1 MKRYDRCIKI
11 TKEQINNARKKGLI
25 WVPVSFKE
33 VENSPNIATT
43 IYMIDKNHFGVFIK
57 SFNLFS
63 HAEGFV
69 RFETLSDRELKI
81 YEMLAGKTFVLN
93 ESNILVEVK

>member
-1 MKRYDRCIKI
+1 MKRYDRFCKI

-33 VENSPNIATT
+33 IKNSPNIANTL
-43 IYMIDKNHFGVFIK
+43 YMIDDNHFGVFIQ

-69 RFETLSDRELKI
+69 SFNSLSEKELKI
-81 YEMLAGKTFVLN
+81 YEMLAGKTFIMN